1 MFFYN
6 TGTETPDTW
15 GFLVVGNQPIDRE
28 IGLQIKKPRFFG
40 LLWTVADNMTST
52 FFGHPFNHH
61 QNTLRN
67 QDFGQIVYIHTWI
80 LEAFDLWTLIA
91 AALSAH
97 VDKSKKQ
104 SCVFFISLV
113 QLRIFKQLSDLQGHH
128 CSARPVISV
137 VQPCHSC
144 AEKRIS
150 KTDTNEG
157 NHN

>member
-15 GFLVVGNQPIDRE
+15 AFLVVGNQPIER
-28 IGLQIKKPRFFG
+28 LAFKNKKPRFFG

-80 LEAFDLWTLIA
+80 LEVFDLWTLIA

-97 VDKSKKQ
+97 VDKSRAELCFLHFSGPTQ
-104 SCVFFISLV
+104 DFQTAFGSSRSSL
-113 QLRIFKQLSDLQGHH
+113 LSSTGHFSG
-128 CSARPVISV
+128 SAMPFLCWEEDS
-137 VQPCHSC
+137 
-144 AEKRIS
+144 
-150 KTDTNEG
+150 
-157 NHN
+157 